1 MQVTVAI
8 FLCLSSIVSFVFIAK
23 ASDKAETWETFILS
37 AFGLMANGLI
47 GSISGLFAISNIV
60 SQF

>member
-1 MQVTVAI
+1 MVSLSLFI
-8 FLCLSSIVSFVFIAK
+8 CLTSIVSFVFIAK
-23 ASDKAETWETFILS
+23 ASDKAETWDAFILS